1 MAKPKQRQSAHSR
14 SNKNDDPDAE
24 QIDQPAEDDWV
35 IVKKQRVT
43 ILIPALP
50 AFEQPIAINSGE
62 SPLQAQPSKA
72 MNTPSSPVPIVL
84 NCGESPRQ
92 AQPRKTINTQP
103 SLVEEMHTEK
113 HAVVQCEKSISLG
126 HKHTVQ
132 TINVAPA
139 PPQPTLH
146 FPKPSRLSIGSENPP
161 VCSFRSSKING
172 LCNVTKVSKQT
183 MIIANGG
190 SMINKRMRAFNLE
203 RRLQR
208 AGGLTNWLVSL
219 GLGHFIKIFQGKN
232 VNKFQLANLTMEKL
246 KDMGSFAV
254 GPRRK
259 LIHAIDCLCHP

>member
-50 AFEQPIAINSGE
+50 AFEQPIAINSEE

-72 MNTPSSPVPIVL
+72 MNTPSSPVPILL

-139 PPQPTLH
+139 PPQPALH